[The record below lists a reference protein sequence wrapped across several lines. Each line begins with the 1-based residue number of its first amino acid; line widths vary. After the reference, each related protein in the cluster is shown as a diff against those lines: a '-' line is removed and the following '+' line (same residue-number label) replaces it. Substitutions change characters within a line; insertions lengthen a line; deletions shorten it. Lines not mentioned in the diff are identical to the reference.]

1 MLYTVTNLTIVA
13 ILGFVLG
20 IAFSRLLSMV
30 SRAGG
35 FREKFS
41 SLVDGNFE
49 LDWTVKEILALFSEL
64 ASQRWYEAR
73 AHVRS
78 GIFISLLCAM
88 RLMYVVRFDFELAN
102 DSRRVFTRKKH
113 YHGLRSYNQLKKA
126 ILRDVPTVQETVDED
141 SFFSGALITGH
152 NFVSM

>member
-1 MLYTVTNLTIVA
+1 MYTTINLIIVA
-13 ILGFVLG
+13 ILSFILG
-20 IAFSRLLSMV
+20 IAFSFLLSAV

-35 FREKFS
+35 FREKFGS
-41 SLVDGNFE
+41 PSTGDFE
-49 LDWTVKEILALFSEL
+49 LDWTVKEVLAMFSEL

-102 DSRRVFTRKKH
+102 DSRRGFTRKKH
-113 YHGLRSYNQLKKA
+113 YHGLRSYNRLKKA